1 MKFDFHWPSGSE
13 KTMFKYDDGTP
24 IRATLAERSKVNLD
38 L

>member
-13 KTMFKYDDGTP
+13 KIMFKYVDGTT
-24 IRATLAERSKVNLD
+24 ILVTLAERSKVNLD

>member
-13 KTMFKYDDGTP
+13 KTMFKYVDGSP
-24 IRATLAERSKVNLD
+24 IGATLAETSKVNLD